1 MSLSTAAFAATR
13 VWGSPSLRSGFKARA
28 CAAAWIGANFC
39 AAWLAWQLARGQQ
52 AVTHCIFSLTY
63 VRMHSSLAVP
73 KPVIG
78 RKTHRY
84 AQNTQIWA
92 SEEQLPDWLSFLI
105 ASRTCATQGGKNSS
119 CPGDCAYLRTGVSHL
134 QDVADCH
141 VTFSKRFADVHV
153 PCLSMSQCIP
163 RNWHLPLSCPGCQWS
178 SFGSCWW
185 QSAQDPHCPP
195 EALSGL
201 APWCCSCRTHTRCP
215 KSQSSLAWRATH
227 SSFDNA
233 QTMLR
238 VPRSRSNVL
247 LIAWW
252 QLIRASCFHDVWV
265 QAIHGVSNLS
275 CLACNRTT
283 ILFRCMPT
291 PGDSPVLAEGVL
303 WPKRAVWGCCRFF
316 VNASH
321 GQL

>member
-141 VTFSKRFADVHV
+141 VTFSKQFADVHV

-215 KSQSSLAWRATH
+215 KSQSSLAWRATQFLWQC
-227 SSFDNA
+227 SDNA
-233 QTMLR
+233 KGAKKQVKCFADCLVTAYQSFLF
-238 VPRSRSNVL
+238 PWCL
-247 LIAWW
+247 G
-252 QLIRASCFHDVWV
+252 ASHTWSFKSVM
-265 QAIHGVSNLS
+265 S
-275 CLACNRTT
+275 CLQQDNHLLQMHAHTRGQPC
-283 ILFRCMPT
+283 
-291 PGDSPVLAEGVL
+291 S
-303 WPKRAVWGCCRFF
+303 CRR
-316 VNASH
+316 STLTH
-321 GQL
+321 RGRLRML